1 MLAVESQYTSL
12 INWSGG
18 GGLPSVIK
26 KKKTKHIS
34 RYQFSNYNSAIM
46 PINNSNNEDYYNKN
60 QSHVMKVTTHT
71 VSTRFQYIVIHMF
84 RNPHR
89 STKTHVSW
97 RNWFSLS
104 WADQRWDMHV
114 VGPSEYNKYGTGRN
128 MSPYQ
133 MMGVHYTWKKKVSL
147 LTLLKRESN
156 VLATRDRYKIYR
168 VGWL

>member
-1 MLAVESQYTSL
+1 M
-12 INWSGG
+12 
-18 GGLPSVIK
+18 PSVIK

-104 WADQRWDMHV
+104 
-114 VGPSEYNKYGTGRN
+114 
-128 MSPYQ
+128 
-133 MMGVHYTWKKKVSL
+133 
-147 LTLLKRESN
+147 
-156 VLATRDRYKIYR
+156 
-168 VGWL
+168 